1 MFLLTLLLLLILI
14 KITLGVPPNLTL
26 ALTIL
31 LWVVFVLYCLGYVVI
46 GGHGP
51 IIRIG

>member
-1 MFLLTLLLLLILI
+1 MFLLTLLLLFILI
-14 KITLGVPPNLTL
+14 KITLAVPANLSL
-26 ALTIL
+26 ALTIA
-31 LWVVFVLYCLGYVVI
+31 LWVVFVLYCLGYVVV